1 MKLLNLLFKRETMA
15 PVLAL
20 TFASG
25 VCVALVVARIAAA
38 GNIRYGFL
46 VWNLFLA
53 WLPLIFALLIRE
65 RYVNGE
71 RRGWRLFGLGAA
83 WLLFFPNAPYIFTD
97 LIHLTTKFYG
107 HFWADM
113 VVILLCALTGLMLG
127 FVSLYLMQSVVADS
141 FGRVAG
147 WLFIV
152 GVAGLSGI
160 GVFIGRFLRLNS
172 WDVFL
177 RPEKF
182 YQHAGNWAAAPFADA
197 MPYVF
202 PALFA
207 VFLLIVYLMLYALTR
222 LPAQIPSSKPERTD

>member
-1 MKLLNLLFKRETMA
+1 MKLLNLIFQRETIA
-15 PVLAL
+15 PVLTL

-25 VCVALVVARIAAA
+25 VCMALVFARIVTV
-38 GNIRYGFL
+38 GNIGYTFL
-46 VWNLFLA
+46 IWNLFLA
-53 WLPLIFALLIRE
+53 WLPLIFAQLLRE

-71 RRGWRLFGLGAA
+71 RRGWRLIGLGAA

-97 LIHLTTKFYG
+97 LVHLTTKFHG

-127 FVSLYLMQSVVADS
+127 FVSLYLMQSVIADR

-147 WLFIV
+147 WLFIA

-182 YQHAGNWAAAPFADA
+182 YQHADNWMAAPFADA
-197 MPYVF
+197 TPYVF
-202 PALFA
+202 PPLFA
-207 VFLLIVYLMLYALTR
+207 VFLFIVYLMFYALTR
-222 LPAQIPSSKPERTD
+222 LPPQIQNSKTEGAD